1 MNEKLIPALV
11 SAVISFLALT
21 LLSYFMTR
29 FLLNS
34 TQSFTEFFS
43 EKWFVILAVVVVFVG
58 YKNFFGTKK

>member
-11 SAVISFLALT
+11 SAVISFLVLT

-34 TQSFTEFFS
+34 TQSFMDFFS
-43 EKWFVILAVVVVFVG
+43 EKWLVILAVVIVFVG
-58 YKNFFGTKK
+58 YKSFFSKNR

>member
-1 MNEKLIPALV
+1 MNEKLSPALV
-11 SAVISFLALT
+11 SAVISFLVLT

-58 YKNFFGTKK
+58 YKNFFATKK

>member
-11 SAVISFLALT
+11 SGVISFIVLT

-34 TQSFTEFFS
+34 TQSFVDFFS
-43 EKWFVILAVVVVFVG
+43 EKWLVILAVVIVFVG
-58 YKNFFGTKK
+58 YKYFFSSRK